1 MRTLIYPLTCL
12 LLLASACE
20 STPKTD
26 ASDNAVMT
34 QDAFADGLPA
44 DAQGPRDILTESSDG
59 AVDARPGIRAEIQP
73 VDGPLLESGD
83 LDLTQR
89 VQAGQSRAGQV
100 RTDAERL
107 TGPEANCRIGDYR
120 LDNHL
125 VSVCIQ
131 GPTTFSQFS
140 FTGGNLID
148 AHPADRPGTDSFRE
162 AVIAPGVGEV
172 YATEVGVVRDGTGGG
187 AAIVRARGQTG
198 GSRILQ
204 GVLPNGFIPPPM
216 DVITE
221 YRLAPD
227 DNTVQVFTWFSLL
240 PGENSGRFYM
250 YDLVYFGDLNRTFLP
265 GRGPNNPD
273 RLLPYV
279 AAVGPE
285 NSYAWFSE
293 ISPFKLFIITEIGV
307 PGAPIEYNSIFLN
320 SGDQVLLKRWF
331 KVAYGGVEGVRPIPV
346 DAITVTIDGLAGTE
360 VIIERPNQDVVTTVK
375 LSDVGR
381 GTVQLERGAYI
392 AHTHSYAGGD
402 IDEPFQVGVEPVNVQ
417 LAQPMPGRLNVR
429 VTDENGTPIA
439 AKLKMTGP
447 SDRLE
452 FVVDEKQIL
461 LPAGMWS
468 IRASLGWHYSIART
482 AVEVVAGGDLD
493 VDLVLT
499 EQIPLDGLA
508 SGEFHQHAS
517 PSLDSEVPVTERV
530 LSNIVEGVSFMA
542 PSDHDIIYDY
552 AGLVRR
558 MNLGDRIGVP
568 LTGEEISPVY
578 AHLGAYGIPYN
589 PYGGAGGAVTIP
601 IKDEGEWRVH
611 TVPELVNIARGKGAR
626 AIQVNHPRASQG
638 YFDHVGYHANVPIND
653 LDSSEFSA
661 DFDSIEVFNGGS
673 DFCQVLNDWMGLL
686 NQGHRSTAVGNS
698 DTHRRNEAPG
708 YPRNYLATLA
718 PNPAFVTADEVVD
731 SLINGRMTIGGDAVM
746 DFPGGVQPG
755 QTVDAS
761 NGEATVSLR
770 LRTPDY
776 TALDRIIVLLNG
788 VVISEQPLN
797 APIADISDF
806 DDEIRLD
813 ITEDGHMVFLAVGA
827 RRSPDTDSRPIFA
840 LSNPIWFDVDGGGIT
855 PAGVGELPKLQ
866 LPFCR

>member
-1 MRTLIYPLTCL
+1 MIHPFLIL
-12 LLLASACE
+12 LLLFSACDSGE
-20 STPKTD
+20 QIGTADSVVRAQDGLLDGPISDVQTREDLGLGPLD
-26 ASDNAVMT
+26 ASL
-34 QDAFADGLPA
+34 DARVGNRP
-44 DAQGPRDILTESSDG
+44 DIL
-59 AVDARPGIRAEIQP
+59 P
-73 VDGPLLESGD
+73 VDGPILAADD

-89 VQAGQSRAGQV
+89 VQLGRSRAGQV
-100 RTDAERL
+100 QSDAERL

-148 AHPADRPGTDSFRE
+148 AHPAERPGTDSFRE
-162 AVIAPGVGEV
+162 VVIAPAVGEV
-172 YATEVGVVRDGTGGG
+172 YATEVGVVRDGSDGG
-187 AAIVRARGQTG
+187 AAVVRARGQTG

-204 GVLPNGFIPPPM
+204 GVLPNSFIPPPM

-221 YRLAPD
+221 YRLHPD
-227 DNTVQVFTWFSLL
+227 ENTVEIFTWFSLL
-240 PGENSGRFYM
+240 PGQVSGLFYM

-265 GRGPNNPD
+265 GRGPNNLDSP
-273 RLLPYV
+273 LPYV

-285 NSYAWFSE
+285 NSYGWFSE
-293 ISPFKLFIITEIGV
+293 ISPFDLFIITEIGV
-307 PGAPIEYNSIFLN
+307 PGAPIEYDAIALN
-320 SGDQVLLKRWF
+320 AGDLVLLKRWL
-331 KVAYGGVEGVRPIPV
+331 KIAHGGIEGIRPTPEN
-346 DAITVTIDGLAGTE
+346 AKTVTINGLAGTE
-360 VIIERPNQDVVTTVK
+360 VIIESPDENLVTTVK
-375 LSDVGR
+375 LDLNGR
-381 GTVQLERGAYI
+381 GLVRLAPGSYV
-392 AHTHSYAGGD
+392 AHTHGYAGGD
-402 IDEPFQVGVEPVNVQ
+402 IDEPFEVVDGPVVVQ
-417 LAQPMPGRLNVR
+417 LAQPMPGRLHVR
-429 VTDENGTPIA
+429 ITNGNGTPIA

-447 SDRLE
+447 TDRLE

-482 AVEVVAGGDLD
+482 AVEIVAGGDVD
-493 VDLVLT
+493 VDLVLN

-517 PSLDSEVPVTERV
+517 PSLDSEVAVTERV

-558 MNLGDRIGVP
+558 MNLTNRIGVP

-578 AHLGAYGIPYN
+578 AHLGAYGIPYD
-589 PYGGAGGAVTIP
+589 PYGGAGGAVNIP

-611 TVPELVNIARGKGAR
+611 TVPELVAIARDKGAR

-638 YFDHVGYHANVPIND
+638 YFDHVGYHAGIPIDD
-653 LDSSEFSA
+653 LDSTEFSP

-698 DTHRRNEAPG
+698 DTHRRHEAPG

-718 PNPAFVTADEVVD
+718 PNPAFVTADEIVD
-731 SLINGRMTIGGDAVM
+731 SLVNGRMTIGGDAVM

-755 QTVDAS
+755 QTVRVSDGAV
-761 NGEATVSLR
+761 TVSLR

-776 TALDRIIVLLNG
+776 TALDRIIVLING
-788 VVISEQPLN
+788 VAIRELQLN
-797 APIADISDF
+797 APLNDIIDFEDAISFEINSDS
-806 DDEIRLD
+806 
-813 ITEDGHMVFLAVGA
+813 HAVFLAIGT
-827 RRSPDTDSRPIFA
+827 RRSPDTDARPIFA
-840 LSNPIWFDVDGGGIT
+840 LSNPIWFDADGDGIT
-855 PAGVGELPKLQ
+855 PVGVGDLPKLQ